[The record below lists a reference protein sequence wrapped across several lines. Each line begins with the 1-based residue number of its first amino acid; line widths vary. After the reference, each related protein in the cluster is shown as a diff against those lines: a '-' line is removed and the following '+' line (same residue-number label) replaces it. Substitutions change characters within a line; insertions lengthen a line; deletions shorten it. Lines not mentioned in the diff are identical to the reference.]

1 MNAKKMT
8 RPLVKLFFKAL
19 SSLNKKVLP
28 SYIKKDLTRL
38 SPMQKAVVGYRLWV
52 TKNYLD
58 LKNQ

>member
-1 MNAKKMT
+1 MT
-8 RPLVKLFFKAL
+8 RPLVKLFFKTL
-19 SSLNKKVLP
+19 STVNKKVLP